1 MKWSTK
7 TTNVAPIR
15 DFNGN
20 NKWWLVMLGNL
31 QIYVQRIT
39 CYYCWVLASEAAAE
53 QDSRKQNRNI
63 GITPRK
69 RFPGYHH
76 RYCCLC
82 GGSGVVVLQWKVFL
96 CRFQWTRK
104 RGFGVFCAFVFWWLW
119 TEWFIATCLRC
130 APRCLQR
137 TRVAGRSH
145 QVIIIIRTRHLQNKS
160 RKNRNWY
167 LWADNWFMRGFSYLR
182 CVDVRQRFF
191 G

>member
-31 QIYVQRIT
+31 QIYAQRIT

-82 GGSGVVVLQWKVFL
+82 GGSGVAVKSVLVQIPVKPEKEDLVFL
-96 CRFQWTRK
+96 C
-104 RGFGVFCAFVFWWLW
+104 FCLLVAVD
-119 TEWFIATCLRC
+119 
-130 APRCLQR
+130 
-137 TRVAGRSH
+137 RV
-145 QVIIIIRTRHLQNKS
+145 IY
-160 RKNRNWY
+160 RNMFT
-167 LWADNWFMRGFSYLR
+167 LCSKVSAADKGCGKESPGNYYYQYSPPTK
-182 CVDVRQRFF
+182 QK
-191 G
+191 

>member
-69 RFPGYHH
+69 RFPRYHH

-96 CRFQWTRK
+96 CRFQWDQKK
-104 RGFGVFCAFVFWWLW
+104 RIWCFLCFCLLVAVD
-119 TEWFIATCLRC
+119 
-130 APRCLQR
+130 
-137 TRVAGRSH
+137 RV
-145 QVIIIIRTRHLQNKS
+145 IY
-160 RKNRNWY
+160 RNMFT
-167 LWADNWFMRGFSYLR
+167 LCSKVSAADKGCGKESPGNYYYQYSPPTK
-182 CVDVRQRFF
+182 QK
-191 G
+191 